1 MEVWNRK
8 RGEIVENKQKLSLI
22 VPKNLHK
29 ALKDDV
35 RERGLSINMVMIQ
48 MIEEYLKGRGKL

>member
-1 MEVWNRK
+1 M
-8 RGEIVENKQKLSLI
+8 ENKQKLSLI

-35 RERGLSINMVMIQ
+35 HERGLSINMVMIQ